1 MNELFVTDVQ
11 IASWSSHF
19 LWPMFRIAGFF
30 AVAPIFG
37 ARTVPLRVRAAFT
50 FIMTIMIAPVLPEMP
65 NMEAI
70 GIMNMLLIAEQMSI
84 GITLGLVLQMLFQMF
99 VLTGQTIS
107 MQAGLGFASMIDPSN
122 GVSVATLSQ
131 WYLTLVTLLFLAI
144 NGHLVVI
151 EVLIDSFYIMP
162 IGSGGIAKDMWMQLA
177 NFLSWMFKASLTISL
192 PAITSLLLVNLTFGI
207 LTRAAPQLNVFS
219 LGFPVT
225 MICGIGIILLTFN
238 NVVPLV
244 NTFTED
250 VVNFM
255 HLILER

>member
-1 MNELFVTDVQ
+1 MSDLFVTDVQ
-11 IASWSSHF
+11 IASWASHF
-19 LWPMFRIAGFF
+19 LWPLFRIAGFF

-50 FIMTIMIAPVLPEMP
+50 FVMTFMIVPVLPNMP
-65 NMEAI
+65 NVEAI
-70 GIMNMLLIAEQMSI
+70 SVLNILIIAQQVSI

-122 GVSVATLSQ
+122 GISIAVLSQ

-151 EVLIDSFYIMP
+151 EVLVDSFYMLP
-162 IGSGGIAKDMWMQLA
+162 VGQGGISRDMWMQLA
-177 NFLSWMFKASLTISL
+177 NFLTWMFKASITISL
-192 PAITSLLLVNLTFGI
+192 PAITALLLVNLTFGI

-219 LGFPVT
+219 LGFPIT
-225 MICGIGIILLTFN
+225 MLCGIGVIWLTFD
-238 NVVPLV
+238 NVLPLI
-244 NTFTED
+244 NGFTED
-250 VVNFM
+250 AVNFM

>member
-1 MNELFVTDVQ
+1 MNNLFVTDLQ

-19 LWPMFRIAGFF
+19 LWPMFRLAGFF

-50 FIMTIMIAPVLPEMP
+50 FIMTVMIVPVLPDMP
-65 NMEAI
+65 DLESI
-70 GIMNMLLIAEQMSI
+70 SVLNMLMIAEQMTI

-122 GVSVATLSQ
+122 GVSIAVVSQ
-131 WYLTLVTLLFLAI
+131 WYLTLITLLFLAI

-151 EVLIDSFYIMP
+151 EVLVDSFYMMP
-162 IGSGGIAKDMWMQLA
+162 IGQGGIANDMWMQLA

-192 PAITSLLLVNLTFGI
+192 PAIIALLLVNLTFGI

-225 MICGIGIILLTFN
+225 MVCGIAIIWLTFN
-238 NVVPLV
+238 NVVPLIDR
-244 NTFTED
+244 FTAD
-250 VVNFM
+250 VINFM
-255 HLILER
+255 HLLLEK